1 MFAEAFLNAMG
12 SWAHYG
18 FIMVMG
24 RIMALS
30 LIWRRRALSLL
41 CRGGSKGKSDHCK
54 LFIVMALLEGFE
66 GMVPRKIFKS
76 GTSETAF
83 AAI

>member
-1 MFAEAFLNAMG
+1 MFAEAFLNTMG

-18 FIMVMG
+18 FITVKG

-30 LIWRRRALSLL
+30 LIWRPMALSLL
-41 CRGGSKGKSDHCK
+41 CRGGSKGKSDRYK

-66 GMVPRKIFKS
+66 GMLPRNIFKS